1 MSFYVDK
8 KYINLVSARLE
19 RFSWKRE
26 DLANCR
32 CPICGDSTK
41 NKSKARGFF
50 YKKSN
55 NFFYR
60 CHNCNFGSNLYNF
73 LEQLDPTLMKQY
85 SLERFKN
92 GEMGKSNYKKPKET
106 EMMPIFSKPKFKKRD
121 ELLKP
126 LVRIKDLPDNHVA
139 KQFVELRHIPKKFY
153 DILYYC
159 KEFYQYMKLVDPDV
173 KGLIGE
179 EQRLIIPFF
188 NKNDEVVAIQ
198 GRSLSF
204 RDEHQA
210 RRTAKY
216 ITVKADKS
224 IDRLWY
230 GMWRANPKKTVYVVE
245 GPLDSLFVPNTIAM
259 VGAGAIDNVHPRF
272 ENSKLVYA
280 LDNEPRN
287 PQICGYAQKLIDLGR
302 TVCIW
307 PKNLQ
312 HKDIND
318 MITAGMSAKE
328 VKKMI
333 DGNSCEGMIAQLK
346 FNKWKKV

>member
-106 EMMPIFSKPKFKKRD
+106 ELMPIFSKPKFKKRD
-121 ELLKP
+121 ELLNES
-126 LVRIKDLPDNHVA
+126 DW
-139 KQFVELRHIPKKFY
+139 
-153 DILYYC
+153 
-159 KEFYQYMKLVDPDV
+159 
-173 KGLIGE
+173 
-179 EQRLIIPFF
+179 
-188 NKNDEVVAIQ
+188 VV
-198 GRSLSF
+198 
-204 RDEHQA
+204 
-210 RRTAKY
+210 
-216 ITVKADKS
+216 VKAQETNITIPSEWKTYRQALRDITKTFSSIRDK
-224 IDRLWY
+224 
-230 GMWRANPKKTVYVVE
+230 N
-245 GPLDSLFVPNTIAM
+245 F
-259 VGAGAIDNVHPRF
+259 
-272 ENSKLVYA
+272 
-280 LDNEPRN
+280 
-287 PQICGYAQKLIDLGR
+287 
-302 TVCIW
+302 
-307 PKNLQ
+307 
-312 HKDIND
+312 
-318 MITAGMSAKE
+318 
-328 VKKMI
+328 
-333 DGNSCEGMIAQLK
+333 K
-346 FNKWKKV
+346 FPDKPTD